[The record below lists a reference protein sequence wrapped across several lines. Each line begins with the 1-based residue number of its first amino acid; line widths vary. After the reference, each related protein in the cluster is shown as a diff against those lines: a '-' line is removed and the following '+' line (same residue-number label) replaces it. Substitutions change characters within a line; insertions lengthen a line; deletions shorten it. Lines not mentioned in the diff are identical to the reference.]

1 MDEQFEKKYI
11 LGQGMRILTHI
22 NVTVKSGEYKEDL
35 RIPVEIEVSRLIR
48 ELDSIFRLNIT
59 RPRYQIKIKNKGII
73 LSEGKKLSDYPVTNG
88 DIIEI
93 R

>member
-1 MDEQFEKKYI
+1 M
-11 LGQGMRILTHI
+11 THI
-22 NVTVKSGEYKEDL
+22 NVTIKSGEHTEDL

-48 ELDSIFRLNIT
+48 ELDSIFRQNRT
-59 RPRYQIKIKNKGII
+59 RPRYQMKVKNKGMI